1 MAKHKLRVG
10 YVGTSIA
17 TYFASEYNQRERAI
31 DGLTQLAEEL
41 DFELIA
47 VHNEVMSE
55 DAARQAAEFL
65 ADNEI
70 DFLLLQIPQNQRVD
84 SSYNFVDFPSG

>member
-31 DGLTQLAEEL
+31 DGLTKLAEEL
-41 DFELIA
+41 GF
-47 VHNEVMSE
+47 
-55 DAARQAAEFL
+55 
-65 ADNEI
+65 
-70 DFLLLQIPQNQRVD
+70 
-84 SSYNFVDFPSG
+84 